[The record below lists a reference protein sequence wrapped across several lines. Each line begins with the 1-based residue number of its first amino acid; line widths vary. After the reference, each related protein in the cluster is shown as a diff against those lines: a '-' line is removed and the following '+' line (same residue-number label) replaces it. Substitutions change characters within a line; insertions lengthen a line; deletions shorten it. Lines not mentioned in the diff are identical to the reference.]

1 MLFTCISK
9 LAQTGLCLLIIIH
22 LVVLLFVQE
31 PPMMAPEIKEVVE
44 KQSHE
49 VKSIDLQGRIQGG
62 LRVLKHPPKLPKI
75 YYLLFNIVD

>member
-1 MLFTCISK
+1 MHGYPSPLLWIVVLFTYISK

-31 PPMMAPEIKEVVE
+31 PPAEIEEVVE

-49 VKSIDLQGRIQGG
+49 VKSIDLD
-62 LRVLKHPPKLPKI
+62 K
-75 YYLLFNIVD
+75 